1 MEAECAEVLSL
12 PLVIAQL
19 SELDVTD
26 QARVKPNKVQSGL
39 LGTLLGSENSS
50 HGKQERERKQGKG
63 GGIGRGVGKRG
74 HIQKE
79 RKA

>member
-1 MEAECAEVLSL
+1 MLSL

-26 QARVKPNKVQSGL
+26 QARVRPSKVHSEL
-39 LGTLLGSENSS
+39 LRTLLRTENSS
-50 HGKQERERKQGKG
+50 HGRQEKESEQGKG
-63 GGIGRGVGKRG
+63 GGKGRVVGKRG